1 MTTADT
7 WKAALDNAAS
17 EAWTDVARTVHEQA
31 LREVEREQLDDNG
44 FDVARRVTDLAD
56 AIVTSAYDRSTSNNM
71 RPHALVALGGF
82 GRREMAPY
90 SDIDLLFLFRR
101 ETDKSPEFI
110 SGVLH
115 PLWDLGF
122 DVGHSSRTVAEVVK
136 MAREDVES
144 CTAMMDGRLLAGDS
158 DLFAEY
164 AQRLFRRLP
173 KSVPTQ
179 INEDLLNHVL
189 NYNLQLLKDQVIMK
203 F

>member
-1 MTTADT
+1 MSTVDT
-7 WKAALDNAAS
+7 WKEALDNAAP
-17 EAWTDVARTVHEQA
+17 EAWIDVARMVHEQA
-31 LREVEREQLDDNG
+31 LRGVERERLNDNG
-44 FDVARRVTDLAD
+44 FEVARRVTDLAD
-56 AIVTSAYDRSTSNNM
+56 AIVTSAYERSISQITM
-71 RPHALVALGGF
+71 PHALVALGGF

-101 ETDKSPEFI
+101 EVDKSPEFI

-136 MAREDVES
+136 IAREDVES

-179 INEDLLNHVL
+179 INKWRQARIDNKEFN
-189 NYNLQLLKDQVIMK
+189 
-203 F
+203 

>member
-7 WKAALDNAAS
+7 RQEALNNAAS
-17 EAWTDVARTVHEQA
+17 EAWTDVARTVHMQA

-44 FDVARRVTDLAD
+44 FDVARRITDLAD

-101 ETDKSPEFI
+101 EEDKSPEFI

-144 CTAMMDGRLLAGDS
+144 CTAMMGGV
-158 DLFAEY
+158 Y
-164 AQRLFRRLP
+164 AP
-173 KSVPTQ
+173 APWPAS
-179 INEDLLNHVL
+179 
-189 NYNLQLLKDQVIMK
+189 
-203 F
+203 